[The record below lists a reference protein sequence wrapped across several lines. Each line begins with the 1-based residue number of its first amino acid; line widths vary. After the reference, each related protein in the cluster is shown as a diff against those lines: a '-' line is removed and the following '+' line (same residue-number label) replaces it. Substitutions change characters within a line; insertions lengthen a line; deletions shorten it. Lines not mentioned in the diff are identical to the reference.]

1 MGPEVIAAVT
11 LDRDF
16 WEERWAQALREH
28 GDKVAKMPPNAH
40 LTEVIGDLR
49 PGRALDA
56 GCGHGA
62 ETLWLATRGWRVTAV
77 DFSRTALDHA
87 RSTAESIGA
96 DVAERVDWVEGD
108 LATWTPQP
116 GHYDLVACLYV
127 HVAGSV
133 REMVQRMA
141 AGLAP
146 GGTLV
151 LVGHRPFDPA
161 TGAPTPAAGQVQVS
175 VDEAVDALDP
185 DRWEFLVAEE
195 RPRRAAGTGVD
206 AVICARRIPEVS

>member
-1 MGPEVIAAVT
+1 MGPEVIEAVT

-16 WEERWAQALREH
+16 WEERWSQALREH
-28 GDKVAKMPPNAH
+28 GDKVAKIPPNAH
-40 LTEVIGDLR
+40 LTDAVGSLR

-62 ETLWLATRGWRVTAV
+62 DTLWLAARGWQVTAV
-77 DFSRTALDHA
+77 DFSTTALDHA
-87 RSTAESIGA
+87 RSTAETVWA

-133 REMVQRMA
+133 EEMVQRMA
-141 AGLAP
+141 AGVAP

-151 LVGHRPFDPA
+151 LVGHRPIDPA

-175 VDEAVDALDP
+175 VDEAVVALDP
-185 DRWEFLVAEE
+185 DCWEFVVAED
-195 RPRRAAGTGVD
+195 RPRAAVGTGVD
-206 AVICARRIPEVS
+206 AVICARRLS